1 VIEFWKIIHKPNSI
15 EILLREG
22 LFHFGILNQNLE
34 HSSNRLASKKE
45 LNLLSMSVL
54 LKMSFYITIKYDT
67 SMNKK
72 ILIIIIIV
80 VVVALAIPF
89 AIYTIS
95 PLFISN
101 TVNEP
106 LPTTA
111 AVASKKAASQ
121 EYQKFV
127 SMNEQD
133 RINAVKQMNQR
144 QKNMVMIGA
153 AQINNTMNDNVI
165 IPPGVIN
172 KQQQSNTTTTT
183 SAPTAIRTGSFIGA
197 GDGFHNTEGLA
208 KVIPL
213 DGGNGGRTTILR
225 LENFKST
232 NGPNVHLYLATDKA
246 ASNFIDLGRLKANN
260 GNQNYNIPVGTDLN
274 RYNIALIWC
283 KDFSVLFG
291 GAQLRT

>member
-1 VIEFWKIIHKPNSI
+1 MVI
-15 EILLREG
+15 
-22 LFHFGILNQNLE
+22 
-34 HSSNRLASKKE
+34 
-45 LNLLSMSVL
+45 VV
-54 LKMSFYITIKYDT
+54 
-67 SMNKK
+67 
-72 ILIIIIIV
+72 IIV

-111 AVASKKAASQ
+111 AVVSKKAASQ

-133 RINAVKQMNQR
+133 RINAAKQMNQR
-144 QKNMVMIGA
+144 GKNMVMIGA
-153 AQINNTMNDNVI
+153 AQINNTINENVVM
-165 IPPGVIN
+165 PSGLIN
-172 KQQQSNTTTTT
+172 KQQQSNVTT
-183 SAPTAIRTGSFIGA
+183 APTVTRTGSFIGA
-197 GDGFHNTEGLA
+197 GDGFHNAEGLA
-208 KVIPL
+208 KVILL
-213 DGGNGGRTTILR
+213 DDSGHTILR

-260 GNQNYNIPVGTDLN
+260 GNQNYNIPVGTDLAK
-274 RYNIALIWC
+274 YNMALIWC

-291 GAQLRT
+291 SAQLKT

>member
-1 VIEFWKIIHKPNSI
+1 
-15 EILLREG
+15 
-22 LFHFGILNQNLE
+22 
-34 HSSNRLASKKE
+34 
-45 LNLLSMSVL
+45 
-54 LKMSFYITIKYDT
+54 
-67 SMNKK
+67 MNKK
-72 ILIIIIIV
+72 ILIAIIIIV
-80 VVVALAIPF
+80 IVVALAIPF

-111 AVASKKAASQ
+111 AVVSKKAVSQ

-133 RINAVKQMNQR
+133 RINAAKEMNQR

-153 AQINNTMNDNVI
+153 AQVNNTMNENV
-165 IPPGVIN
+165 GTSLETIN
-172 KQQQSNTTTTT
+172 KQQQQQQTNTTTTNA
-183 SAPTAIRTGSFIGA
+183 SSTAIKTGSFIGA
-197 GDGFHNTEGLA
+197 GDGFHNAEGLA
-208 KVIPL
+208 KVIQL
-213 DGGNGGRTTILR
+213 EGGRTILR

-232 NGPNVHLYLATDKA
+232 NGPNVHLYLAADKA

-260 GNQNYNIPVGTDLN
+260 GNQNYNIPAGTDLN
-274 RYNIALIWC
+274 KQYNMALIWC

-291 GAQLRT
+291 SAQLKS

>member
-1 VIEFWKIIHKPNSI
+1 
-15 EILLREG
+15 
-22 LFHFGILNQNLE
+22 
-34 HSSNRLASKKE
+34 
-45 LNLLSMSVL
+45 
-54 LKMSFYITIKYDT
+54 
-67 SMNKK
+67 MNKK
-72 ILIIIIIV
+72 MVIVVIIV

-111 AVASKKAASQ
+111 AVVSKKAASQ

-133 RINAVKQMNQR
+133 RINAAKQMNQR
-144 QKNMVMIGA
+144 GKNMVMIGA
-153 AQINNTMNDNVI
+153 AEINNTMNENVVM
-165 IPPGVIN
+165 PSGLIN
-172 KQQQSNTTTTT
+172 KQQQSNITTTTAAT
-183 SAPTAIRTGSFIGA
+183 TVTRTGSFIGA
-197 GDGFHNTEGLA
+197 GDGFHNAEGLA
-208 KVIPL
+208 KVFL
-213 DGGNGGRTTILR
+213 LKDGQTILR

-260 GNQNYNIPVGTDLN
+260 GNQNYNIPVGTDLAK
-274 RYNIALIWC
+274 YNMALIWC

-291 GAQLRT
+291 SAQLKT

>member
-1 VIEFWKIIHKPNSI
+1 IHVYNTNFIS
-15 EILLREG
+15 
-22 LFHFGILNQNLE
+22 
-34 HSSNRLASKKE
+34 
-45 LNLLSMSVL
+45 
-54 LKMSFYITIKYDT
+54 TIKDGT
-67 SMNKK
+67 DVNKK
-72 ILIIIIIV
+72 ILIVIIIII

-111 AVASKKAASQ
+111 AVTNKNTASQ

-133 RINAVKQMNQR
+133 RINAAKQMSQR

-153 AQINNTMNDNVI
+153 AQLNNTMNENVVMSA
-165 IPPGVIN
+165 GTIN
-172 KQQQSNTTTTT
+172 KQQQQQQQSNATTTAASTI
-183 SAPTAIRTGSFIGA
+183 IRTGYFIGA
-197 GDGFHNTEGLA
+197 GDGFHNAEGLA

-213 DGGNGGRTTILR
+213 EGVRNILR
-225 LENFKST
+225 LESFKST

-246 ASNFIDLGRLKANN
+246 ASSFIDLGRLKANN
-260 GNQNYNIPVGTDLN
+260 GNQNYNIPVGIDLTK
-274 RYNIALIWC
+274 YNIALIWC

-291 GAQLRT
+291 SAQLKT